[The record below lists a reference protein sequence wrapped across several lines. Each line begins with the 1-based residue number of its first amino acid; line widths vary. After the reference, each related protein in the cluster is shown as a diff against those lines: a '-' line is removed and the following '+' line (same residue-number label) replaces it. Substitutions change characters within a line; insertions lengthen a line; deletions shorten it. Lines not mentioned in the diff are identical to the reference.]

1 MAITP
6 TDNRIRYVTNTE
18 GKTIDVIVPIELWQQ
33 IINSINIDSLSG
45 LSSIDE
51 LEPKEQILAELQE
64 SIQHGIAGQTFPIS
78 HFGKRLLVNM
88 TEVRFTLPFIR
99 RLKGLTKRIARFKT
113 TYSPLSKNYNLETL
127 LAIKLLIETSPFL
140 KYE

>member
-33 IINSINIDSLSG
+33 IINSINIDSLNG

-64 SIQHGIAGQTFPIS
+64 SIQHAITGQTFPIS
-78 HFGKRLLVNM
+78 QLWEEAF
-88 TEVRFTLPFIR
+88 
-99 RLKGLTKRIARFKT
+99 
-113 TYSPLSKNYNLETL
+113 S
-127 LAIKLLIETSPFL
+127 
-140 KYE
+140 

>member
-33 IINSINIDSLSG
+33 IINFINIDNLSG

-64 SIQHGIAGQTFPIS
+64 SIQHAIAGQTFPIS
-78 HFGKRLLVNM
+78 QLWEEAF
-88 TEVRFTLPFIR
+88 
-99 RLKGLTKRIARFKT
+99 
-113 TYSPLSKNYNLETL
+113 S
-127 LAIKLLIETSPFL
+127 
-140 KYE
+140 